1 MTIPDHELPGW
12 LVVIILGLVILSI
25 LLALAFL
32 GYLPS
37 PLSTQL
43 EAQARHNVKIDRTL
57 EIVCG
62 AHMEWVG
69 RGALVCFDESI
80 NPRDV
85 FVGVGGRPHNLRP
98 PGVWSRPIGPQ
109 AP

>member
-1 MTIPDHELPGW
+1 MKFPRFLTMGHSPIPDHELPGW
-12 LVVIILGLVILSI
+12 MVLIILGLVFVIA

-43 EAQARHNVKIDRTL
+43 HAQALHSVKIERTL
-57 EIVCG
+57 EIVC
-62 AHMEWVG
+62 ATHVQWVG
-69 RGALVCFDESI
+69 QQAIICFDETI

-85 FVGVGGRPHNLRP
+85 FVGAR
-98 PGVWSRPIGPQ
+98 
-109 AP
+109 